1 MAEKVEIPTS
11 PPQPPK
17 KRHRFLKTIVW
28 IVCIFVVLL
37 VAVYFVGTSSAFLK
51 GVILPRV
58 SKSMNADITVADASI
73 HPFKEV
79 VLHNLVVKTTGT
91 EPLITAQEV
100 HARYSL
106 MDIIGGKIHVDEA
119 VLTSPKIVLIEN
131 ADGTS
136 NLDPLT
142 KGQKEKPKTEKE
154 KKAEQPGKPSKPPEI
169 DIKKVALNDA
179 TVQIKDFRNGNRDVT
194 ELSHVNVTL
203 DDLKNGQSGKL
214 TLSADLKMDNNPPTP
229 ETNGVAEAKI
239 KGNFSYALGADL
251 KPTSIQGNTHLE
263 VTRADG
269 GLSEL
274 RSLATDLDCDVTPT
288 EIKQVAVHF
297 AKGVTR
303 LGEVRVNGPFDM
315 NKMEGKVSV
324 QALGIDKQVLNLLAA
339 ASGVDFGTTTL
350 NSTNEIQLAK
360 GGSQITAVGQFSIGK
375 LQLTRAKETT
385 PTLDL
390 VARYNVSVDSAAKT
404 ASLRELTLNGTEKGN
419 QLLQGEL
426 TSPMTFAWG
435 ATSTQVSDST
445 LNLALN
451 GLDLADWKPFIGE
464 MAPAGTVNLKIQL
477 VSQQAGKQLTFNLN
491 SQVAN
496 LTANLGSNQ
505 LSQANINLQVNGR
518 ATDFKHFNLT
528 DCQLQLAQ
536 QNQPLV
542 TVSGAGN
549 YDKDDNGNDTADLQV
564 NMKAALGHL
573 LQILEPDAGVSSGTA
588 NLQAHVVQRGG
599 TQAITGN
606 LALSD
611 LTGKVGKNQFNA
623 FGATMDLDVAKT
635 PQEIQI
641 HRVAGKLTENGKP
654 GGTFDLSGTYATN
667 NAAQLT
673 AKLTDFNQEGLRAFL
688 EPMLADKKLVSIA
701 INGTTTVQMNP
712 QGNSAVKADIKIANL
727 VVSDPNKQIPATPL
741 EAKMAVDVAMQKQV
755 ADVKQFQITL
765 TPTQR
770 AKNEINLTGRV
781 DMTDTNGMQG
791 NLKLA
796 ADSLDFTSYYDLFA
810 GQNKSEEKKPAAGR
824 KRGAKPATAETAQ
837 TPTQAEEQ
845 KEPDATK
852 LPFRNFT
859 AEVNIG
865 HCYLREVEIANFQ
878 TTTKIDGGHVLVK
891 PLQLALNGA
900 PVNANVDLDMGV
912 PGYKYDTSFSAQAIP
927 LAPLVNSFAP
937 DRKGDISGA
946 LTANAKVS
954 GAGTTGTNLKKT
966 LAGQFDVTS
975 TNLNLSVLKIHSK
988 VLKTLVNTVAAIPE
1002 LVSNRTAAIGAV
1014 FGKGGF
1020 SDELAKSP
1028 IDEID
1033 TRGVIGSGKV
1043 DLQKAIVKSGAFE
1056 ADAHGTVTLADVLT
1070 NSALQVPV
1078 SVSLSRGIAK
1088 EFGLAPADIPT
1099 NTAYVKLPDFYTM
1112 RGTVGD
1118 PKNDINK
1125 LALAK
1130 LGGKAVLGVASQF
1143 GGNTGSLLKSA
1154 EGILGGSSGTNAQ
1167 GSTNQSK
1174 GNTGGLLRGLGG
1186 IISHELGQTN
1196 APPPNNPRR

>member
-1 MAEKVEIPTS
+1 MAEKVETAPT
-11 PPQPPK
+11 PQPSK
-17 KRHRFLKTIVW
+17 KRHRLLKAIVW
-28 IVCIFVVLL
+28 IFCIFIALL
-37 VAVYFVGTSSAFLK
+37 VAVYFIGTSSAFLK
-51 GVILPRV
+51 GYILPKV
-58 SKSMNADITVADASI
+58 SKSLNAEVTVGDASI

-79 VLHNLVVKTTGT
+79 VLHNFVVKTTGDQ
-91 EPLITAQEV
+91 PLVTAQEV

-119 VLTSPKIVLIEN
+119 VLSSPKVVVIQN

-142 KGQKEKPKTEKE
+142 RGQKEKPKTEKE
-154 KKAEQPGKPSKPPEI
+154 KKAEQPSKPSKPPEI

-179 TVQIKDFRNGNRDVT
+179 TVQQIKIYKDGKRDVT

-203 DDLKNGQSGKL
+203 EDLKNGQTGKL
-214 TLSADLKMDNNPPTP
+214 ALNADVKMDQNPPTG
-229 ETNGVAEAKI
+229 TNGVLEAKV
-239 KGNFSYALGADL
+239 KGNFSFALGPDI
-251 KPTSIQGNTHLE
+251 KPTSVQGNTHVE
-263 VTRADG
+263 VTRAEG

-274 RSLATDLDCDVTPT
+274 RSLGTDLDCDVTPT

-303 LGEVRVNGPFDM
+303 LGEIRVSGPFDM
-315 NKMEGKVSV
+315 NKMEGRIAV
-324 QALGIDKQVLNLLAA
+324 QALGIDKQVLNLAGAA
-339 ASGVDFGTTTL
+339 TGIDFGTTTL
-350 NSTNEIQLAK
+350 NSTNEILLAK
-360 GGSQITAVGQFSIGK
+360 AGSQVTAVGQVTIGK

-385 PTLDL
+385 PTMDL
-390 VARYNVSVDSAAKT
+390 VARYNVSIDNSAKMAQ
-404 ASLRELTLNGTEKGN
+404 LRELTLNGTEKGN
-419 QLLQGEL
+419 QVLQAEL
-426 TSPMTFAWG
+426 TSPMSFAFG
-435 ATSTQVSDST
+435 SNSTTVGDST
-445 LNLALN
+445 LNLAVN
-451 GLDLADWKPFIGE
+451 SLDLADWKPFIGDL
-464 MAPAGTVNLKIQL
+464 APAGIVNVKMQL

-491 SQVAN
+491 SQIAN

-505 LSQANINLQVNGR
+505 LSQANVTLQVNGR
-518 ATDFKHFNLT
+518 ATDAKHFNLT
-528 DCQLQLAQ
+528 DYQLQLAQ
-536 QNQPLV
+536 QNQQLV
-542 TVSGAGN
+542 MVSGAGN
-549 YDKDDNGNDTADLQV
+549 YDKGDNGNDTADLQV
-564 NMKAALGHL
+564 NVKAAVGRL

-588 NLQAHVVQRGG
+588 DLKAHVVQRGE
-599 TQAITGN
+599 TQAVTGN

-635 PQEIQI
+635 PQELQI
-641 HRVAGKLTENGKP
+641 HRIAGNLTENGKP

-667 NAAQLT
+667 KAAQLT

-701 INGTTTVQMNP
+701 INGTTIVQMNP
-712 QGNSAVKADIKIANL
+712 EGNSTVKADIKVANL
-727 VVSDPNKQIPATPL
+727 VVSDPKKQLPATPL

-755 ADVKQFQITL
+755 ADVKQFQLTL
-765 TPTQR
+765 TPTQK
-770 AKNEINLTGRV
+770 AKNELNLTGHV

-810 GQNKSEEKKPAAGR
+810 GQNNKEPEKKPASGHKQTTR
-824 KRGAKPATAETAQ
+824 PAAEAAQ
-837 TPTQAEEQ
+837 TPTQAEAQ

-878 TTTKIDGGHVLVK
+878 TTTKIDGGHVVVK

-900 PVNANVDLDMGV
+900 PVNANLDLDMGV
-912 PGYKYDTSFSAQAIP
+912 PGYKYDTSFGAQAIP

-946 LTANAKVS
+946 LTANAKLS
-954 GAGTTGTNLKKT
+954 GAGITGPSLQKT

-988 VLKTLVNTVAAIPE
+988 VLKTLVNVVAAIPE
-1002 LVSNRTAAIGAV
+1002 LASGAGVSAL
-1014 FGKGGF
+1014 FKGGF
-1020 SDELAKSP
+1020 SNELEKSP
-1028 IDEID
+1028 INAID
-1033 TRGVIGSGKV
+1033 ARGAIGSGKV
-1043 DLQKAIVKSGAFE
+1043 DLQKAMVQSGAFE
-1056 ADAHGTVTLADVLT
+1056 ADAHGTVTVADVLT

-1088 EFGLAPADIPT
+1088 EFGLASADTPT
-1099 NTAYVKLPDFYTM
+1099 NATYVKLPDFYTM
-1112 RGTVGD
+1112 KGTVGE

-1143 GGNTGSLLKSA
+1143 GGNSSSLIKSA
-1154 EGILGGSSGTNAQ
+1154 EGLLGGSSGTNSQ
-1167 GSTNQSK
+1167 SGTNQPKEKSNSLIK
-1174 GNTGGLLRGLGG
+1174 GLGG
-1186 IISHELGQTN
+1186 FISGALSQTN
-1196 APPPNNPRR
+1196 SPPPNSPRK